1 MMTMTVLMMMMM
13 MIMIMKV
20 KRSMASD
27 SAPNHWGTAAPAAAV
42 AAPRLRVCRT
52 PGCALRFEDNGHKH
66 CCRQCRLTGTGHSR
80 RCQRVQQ
87 SFLPAGL
94 GHTICRAPG
103 CKRQTN
109 PGYHHWLLSLCWL
122 RRDHAYQTL
131 PWGSYGLPAADNTGH
146 HANGGRACLLDTYYY
161 RSGSVYSTPSPRW
174 ACSTWTRPR
183 SSVKALGMWVPS
195 RTTA

>member
-1 MMTMTVLMMMMM
+1 
-13 MIMIMKV
+13 
-20 KRSMASD
+20 MASD

-66 CCRQCRLTGTGHSR
+66 CCRQCRLTGAGHSR

-109 PGYHHWLLSLCWL
+109 PGYHHCCSRCAGSGGTMHT
-122 RRDHAYQTL
+122 RRCHGGVMVYPQPTTL
-131 PWGSYGLPAADNTGH
+131 VTMPTVV
-146 HANGGRACLLDTYYY
+146 ACLLDTYYY